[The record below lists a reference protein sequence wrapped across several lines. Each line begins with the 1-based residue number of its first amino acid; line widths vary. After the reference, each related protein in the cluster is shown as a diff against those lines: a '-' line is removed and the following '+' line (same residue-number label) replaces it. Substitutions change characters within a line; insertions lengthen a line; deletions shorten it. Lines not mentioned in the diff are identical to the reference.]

1 MRRPGRDSFRRWLGV
16 LWLVSSVSASGPVAP
31 TIRTHVDVDRIR
43 VGDPITLT
51 VTVEAPADFRI
62 VFPGEELDL
71 NPFSVLDRSH
81 RASERGD
88 GRIEES
94 LVLTVSAYE
103 TGDLGIPSF
112 SIVINGQ
119 DQRTDE
125 LKTDAVPI
133 RVETVLTGNDTQ
145 PRAIKDPIG
154 YEAAW
159 RYKVYVI
166 GTVLALGIGL
176 TALLVWFRRRRR
188 MRAQIAVLT
197 PPPPRPADAI
207 ALEELERLRGEDLP
221 GRGLTKEYCVRLT
234 DIFKRYITARY
245 AIPTVERTT
254 GEIRRDLSESMFGE
268 TDRRDILH
276 VLEQADLVK
285 FARFEPPTHALFD
298 LFQVVESFILRTRE
312 SRIVLSNPGE
322 DAA

>member
-1 MRRPGRDSFRRWLGV
+1 MHMGNQYGLLTRTLATLACLGLLTMITTGVIMWWKRRPTG
-16 LWLVSSVSASGPVAP
+16 SSG
-31 TIRTHVDVDRIR
+31 
-43 VGDPITLT
+43 L
-51 VTVEAPADFRI
+51 
-62 VFPGEELDL
+62 PG
-71 NPFSVLDRSH
+71 
-81 RASERGD
+81 RASDKSGVGTPR
-88 GRIEES
+88 R
-94 LVLTVSAYE
+94 A
-103 TGDLGIPSF
+103 
-112 SIVINGQ
+112 
-119 DQRTDE
+119 
-125 LKTDAVPI
+125 AVA
-133 RVETVLTGNDTQ
+133 VG
-145 PRAIKDPIG
+145 
-154 YEAAW
+154 
-159 RYKVYVI
+159 VI